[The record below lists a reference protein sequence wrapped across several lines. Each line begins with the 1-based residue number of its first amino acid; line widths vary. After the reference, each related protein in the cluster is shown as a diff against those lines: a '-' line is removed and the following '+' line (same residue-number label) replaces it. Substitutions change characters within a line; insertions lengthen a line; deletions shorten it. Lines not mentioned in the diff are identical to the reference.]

1 MCPKHPPAPHRQR
14 GFLLPLALFI
24 VVVMGLSAL
33 VLTQLSSQQSHTRLL
48 EFMNVQAFYAA
59 ESGAGR
65 GMQTLFFPDA
75 TSRQAID
82 TRCTTLNST
91 ITYTGVSGLSP
102 CQVVVTCS
110 CLYGNNA
117 ACAPGTAANY
127 LPSSSQLTSYYRIN
141 SQASC
146 GTGLH
151 LARRQLEWGAYADQE

>member
-1 MCPKHPPAPHRQR
+1 MCPNALSPTRQR

-33 VLTQLSSQQSHTRLL
+33 VLTQLGSTQNHSRLL

-65 GMQTLFFPDA
+65 GMQVLFFPDA
-75 TSRQAID
+75 STRQGVDSRCAALSA
-82 TRCTTLNST
+82 TYS
-91 ITYTGVSGLSP
+91 YTGVTGLSA
-102 CQVVVTCS
+102 CTVNVSCS
-110 CLYGNNA
+110 CVYGNNS

-127 LPSSSQLTSYYRIN
+127 LPTSSPLTSYYRVI

-151 LARRQLEWGAYADQE
+151 QARRTLEYGSFMEQD